1 MMEVL
6 AEEPG
11 FKGAHNFGDA
21 PDVGAAASPAQAK
34 VAEVR
39 CHTLS
44 RGWNRHDSRRSA
56 ACALLAP
63 QLGRHGRIGPWHGST
78 LAEAV
83 VWPIMSDIAD
93 PSRDA
98 CPSTASCIH
107 SR

>member
-44 RGWNRHDSRRSA
+44 RGWNRHESRWSD
-56 ACALLAP
+56 ACALFDAKA
-63 QLGRHGRIGPWHGST
+63 GTPWARRSV
-78 LAEAV
+78 A
-83 VWPIMSDIAD
+83 
-93 PSRDA
+93 
-98 CPSTASCIH
+98 
-107 SR
+107 